1 MKYDIYLAK
10 GYPIGSGVIEGACR
24 NLVKDRMELAGMRW
38 TIDGAEAVL
47 QMRSADVNGL
57 WEDFWR
63 FRVQKEYEKLYPNYA
78 DIGIKSS
85 EIAA

>member
-1 MKYDIYLAK
+1 MKYDVYLAK

-38 TIDGAEAVL
+38 SIDGAQAVL

-57 WEDFWR
+57 WEAFWH
-63 FRVQKEYEKLYPNYA
+63 FRVQKEYEKLYQNYV
-78 DIGIKSS
+78 DIGTKSN
-85 EIAA
+85 EMAA